1 MGGGGASHKLGPR
14 EIGTVHGW
22 KGYKYE
28 ENNGKKATKKELTQ
42 QEKQQLIKQGPRD
55 IGTTHGWR
63 GLQFD
68 NSYIE
73 KLRLKKQRRREL
85 QKLKALE
92 AEKKK
97 KSEFDPRNISKPKDW
112 KGLKY

>member
-1 MGGGGASHKLGPR
+1 MG
-14 EIGTVHGW
+14 
-22 KGYKYE
+22 
-28 ENNGKKATKKELTQ
+28 
-42 QEKQQLIKQGPRD
+42 KQGPRD

-112 KGLKY
+112 KGLKYDEEEEKRKRAERKRKIMEKKRAAAKQDLTKYGPRD